1 MDKTER
7 DIKELPADDAATHIG
22 EQTQKQ
28 GVQMEDKPTPEGDPT
43 VDTPSGVR
51 PRGIHEPRYA
61 IWIDMLALIGVFIV
75 ANLLG
80 SLLSIVV
87 TKWAGAEP
95 EFGTFV
101 GYVTTFILT
110 IAFALWQRKWRGP
123 GSKSRKRTESQEG
136 KTGLIALWVLWGIVL
151 VIATSMVI
159 EPIVDLFPSIGMEA
173 LSKAIG
179 RGGWAILTSVVA
191 APILEEVLFRGIVQ
205 RSLVEHI
212 GRFRGIVAAAAIF
225 AIVHFIPQQ
234 IVNAFFVG
242 LILGFIYYRTRSI
255 IPVILIHALNNALA
269 FIQMS
274 VGDGGYITTRELIG
288 NDTVYWIVY
297 GLCCALLIFMVSAL
311 AFTQQLAV
319 ASGPDAQESDSAEL
333 PEK

>member
-1 MDKTER
+1 M
-7 DIKELPADDAATHIG
+7 DIKELPADDAASRAGDRQGDEQATGAGDQPAPQG
-22 EQTQKQ
+22 E
-28 GVQMEDKPTPEGDPT
+28 PA
-43 VDTPSGVR
+43 VDTPSG
-51 PRGIHEPRYA
+51 RGPGDIHEPRYA
-61 IWIDMLALIGVFIV
+61 IWIDMVALIGVFIV

-80 SLLSIVV
+80 GLLSMVV

-95 EFGTFV
+95 GFGTFV
-101 GYVTTFILT
+101 GYVTGFVLT

-123 GSKSRKRTESQEG
+123 GDKSRKRAGDKKG

-179 RGGWAILTSVVA
+179 TGGWAILTSVVA

-225 AIVHFIPQQ
+225 GIVHFIPQQ

-255 IPVILIHALNNALA
+255 IPVVLIHALNNALA

-311 AFTQQLAV
+311 AFTQQLA
-319 ASGPDAQESDSAEL
+319 ATSDSDAQGPDGGGLAE
-333 PEK
+333 K